1 MICAGKSNGN
11 PKHGC
16 PFCSASSPYLSN
28 GDLYTLGDLFT
39 LHKVYVFICSI
50 SINILFK
57 DFVDNVANL
66 RQQKNFQNVVNSP
79 LLTGDESTKVIEI
92 ISVPELHL
100 LLGRLPYK
108 VYIHIF
114 YSGIV
119 AKFIKEIQAKVFMCK
134 NSGKKL
140 IYRFLKKVLFI
151 I

>member
-1 MICAGKSNGN
+1 MAIPNMVV
-11 PKHGC
+11 P
-16 PFCSASSPYLSN
+16 SALPPLHTSQMEISTPWGIYSSCTRYI
-28 GDLYTLGDLFT
+28 
-39 LHKVYVFICSI
+39 YVFICSI
-50 SINILFK
+50 FINILFK
-57 DFVDNVANL
+57 DFVDNGANL

-134 NSGKKL
+134 NSGKKFMD
-140 IYRFLKKVLFI
+140 RFLKKVLI
-151 I
+151 II